1 MTFELPQTLYRQEAG
16 QVGTDSPLAQNAA
29 RLYEKYSDM
38 LFRIAVMHSE
48 SSEDAADAV
57 QDVFLSFM
65 HGNIRFNSDEHE
77 KSWFIRAVINRS
89 RDIRRK
95 NKYRWHEELSAAE
108 SVAAKDYFSDEH
120 NLVLEAMEKLPDK
133 LKSVLVLHCLEG
145 LSIEQTA
152 GILKL
157 TQSAVKMRLSRGR
170 DSLREIL
177 KTEGFNV

>member
-1 MTFELPQTLYRQEAG
+1 M
-16 QVGTDSPLAQNAA
+16 GTDSPLAENTA

-48 SSEDAADAV
+48 NSEDAADAV

-65 HGNIRFNSDEHE
+65 RGNVRFNSDEHE
-77 KSWFIRAVINRS
+77 KSWFIRSVINRS

-95 NKYRWHEELSAAE
+95 NKVRAYEDLSTAE
-108 SVAAKDYFSDEH
+108 NIAAKEHFSEE
-120 NLVLEAMEKLPDK
+120 NNSVLEAMEKLPDK

-152 GILKL
+152 KTLRL

-177 KTEGFNV
+177 NTEGFNV